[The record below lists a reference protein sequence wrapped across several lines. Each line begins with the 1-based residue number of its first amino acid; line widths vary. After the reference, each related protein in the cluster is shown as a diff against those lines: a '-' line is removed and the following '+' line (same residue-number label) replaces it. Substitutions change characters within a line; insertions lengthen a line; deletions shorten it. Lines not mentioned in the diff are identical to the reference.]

1 MEKHF
6 PHSRRVRTLN
16 EFNREVAM
24 DLFRQFFSRKRARNL
39 SVPSLKMSFTSLS
52 LHQAASVLCFER
64 RHCKHCPRRKIDFRS
79 CVRCNLSNIF
89 FLCPT
94 SKKDCFTERHI
105 GVQN

>member
-24 DLFRQFFSRKRARNL
+24 DLFRQFFSRKRARDL

-79 CVRCNLSNIF
+79 CVRCNLSKIF